1 MSYLLLLPH
10 IRIENANAVSGLTWG
25 FPAMTHFLGY
35 VHALSRKVVDEF
47 GVSFAGCA
55 VVSHEQHIQ
64 AYSSGHDFQF
74 ALTRNP
80 LTKEGKTASFNEE
93 GRMHL
98 TVSLLVEC
106 NGEITNGEYGRKALC
121 DHLKML
127 CQSHKLAGGS
137 IVSMRDPQLFHAPED
152 EKQLRKIIWRL
163 MPGYALYDR
172 SEWLAE
178 HHQQHP
184 DISLLDAWLDFA
196 AIKYQAESP
205 AEDNTTQWTYQPK
218 PMPGFLVPLMCGYQR
233 ISPVYASGEVENA
246 RDTVTP
252 FAFAEAVYGI
262 GEWRGLHRIT
272 DLQPL
277 MWRYRTTD
285 TGYYCSAI
293 PLVDDPITHE
303 DDDSE

>member
-1 MSYLLLLPH
+1 
-10 IRIENANAVSGLTWG
+10 
-25 FPAMTHFLGY
+25 
-35 VHALSRKVVDEF
+35 
-47 GVSFAGCA
+47 
-55 VVSHEQHIQ
+55 
-64 AYSSGHDFQF
+64 
-74 ALTRNP
+74 
-80 LTKEGKTASFNEE
+80 
-93 GRMHL
+93 
-98 TVSLLVEC
+98 
-106 NGEITNGEYGRKALC
+106 
-121 DHLKML
+121 
-127 CQSHKLAGGS
+127 
-137 IVSMRDPQLFHAPED
+137 
-152 EKQLRKIIWRL
+152 

-205 AEDNTTQWTYQPK
+205 AEDNSAKWVYQPK

-233 ISPVYASGEVENA
+233 ISPVYAPGEVENA

-277 MWRYRTTD
+277 MWHYRTTD
-285 TGYYCSAI
+285 TGYYCSAT
-293 PLVDDPITHE
+293 PVVDDFTFNE
-303 DDDSE
+303 YDDLE